1 LRKLR
6 DCWQV
11 VNSANK
17 SPKIHRTILGLCF
30 VLLKPELCG
39 KAKSMLKISAVIITY
54 NEEKNIARCVDSL
67 KEVADEIVVL
77 DCFSTDKTK
86 EICELRGVTFF
97 QNEFLGFANQKNKA
111 VELASNDYVLSLD
124 ADEYLSSELTQSILK
139 IKSNWT
145 HDGYMM
151 NRLSGFAG
159 TWIKTCGWYPDQ
171 KLRLWDRRKGA
182 WQGEG
187 VHERVEPLSG
197 GTIKNIEG
205 DLFHKAYDNIAQFL
219 QKNQSY
225 STIHAQVNRYRTAS
239 STWKIIY
246 KTSFAFF
253 KAYILKGGI
262 LDGYKGL
269 VISGSMAHWVFFKYA
284 KLLEANRSVRV
295 SVVVESSGDVSA
307 LSKTIDS
314 IRSQKELPN
323 EIILNGKSDPT
334 QKELKDS
341 LTDFPVPFR
350 FVSGNQSSIEEAIAQ
365 ASEEY
370 VVFLNDQ
377 QSISSSFVQ
386 LHKATAWKGK
396 IAKGINASRT
406 ERVVGKVELSHRTN
420 GSFSFWKEDWRIEP
434 VKTIDSLKGVS
445 SITSDAKALPNIRSS
460 SANGISVVIPN
471 FNGRGLFEQT
481 IPPLKIALNNLN
493 LPYEIIIVDDCS
505 TDDSVDFLRSNFP
518 EISLIESEVNRGFS
532 PTINKGI
539 FQSKFDLV
547 FLLNSDVK
555 LQPDYFVH
563 LISYF
568 ERGDTFGVMG
578 RIVNWEDDQIQDG
591 AKLPTLQGAKIK
603 TFKNFLPAETPVN
616 KGIYTMYLSGAEAL
630 VDRKKLLMLGGFD
643 EIFAP
648 YYIEDYEMCLR
659 AWRLGWKCYYEHN
672 AICRHKTSSTI
683 RSKSRKRN
691 VQTIYYRNKMFLH
704 AIHLS
709 FFQLFLYYPQLFGE
723 FIIRAISMRFYYL
736 KAFTLFL
743 KDRKKCRESKAKFEL
758 LARQTGT
765 NLSLV
770 KVAETIKHSIDDIP
784 IWRF

>member
-1 LRKLR
+1 
-6 DCWQV
+6 
-11 VNSANK
+11 
-17 SPKIHRTILGLCF
+17 
-30 VLLKPELCG
+30 
-39 KAKSMLKISAVIITY
+39 MLKISAVIITY

-67 KEVADEIVVL
+67 KDVADEIVVL
-77 DCFSTDKTK
+77 DCFSTDQTE
-86 EICELRGVTFF
+86 EICRARGVAFY
-97 QNEFLGFANQKNKA
+97 QKQFLGFAHQKNEA
-111 VELASNDYVLSLD
+111 VALASHDYVLSLD
-124 ADEYLSSELTQSILK
+124 ADEYLSSELTQSILRV
-139 IKSNWT
+139 KSEWT
-145 HDGYMM
+145 HDGYLM
-151 NRLSGFAG
+151 NRLSSFDG

-171 KLRLWDRRKGA
+171 KLRLWDRRTGKWEGD
-182 WQGEG
+182 G
-187 VHERVEPLSG
+187 VHERVAPFENAK
-197 GTIKNIEG
+197 IKNIKG

-225 STIHAQVNRYRTAS
+225 STIHAQVNRYKTTS

-295 SVVVESSGDVSA
+295 SLVVESSGDIAA
-307 LSKTIDS
+307 LKNTIYS
-314 IRSQKELPN
+314 IKSQSELPN
-323 EIILNGKSDPT
+323 EIILNGKSDPSS
-334 QKELKDS
+334 KDLQEALS
-341 LTDFPVPFR
+341 DLAIPFQ
-350 FVSGNQSSIEEAIAQ
+350 FVQGSEGSGMEEAVAQ
-365 ASEEY
+365 SSEEY
-370 VVFLNDQ
+370 VLVTNDQ
-377 QSISSSFVQ
+377 QAIPSTFIQS
-386 LHKATAWKGK
+386 HKETAWKGRMA
-396 IAKGINASRT
+396 IGINAEKI
-406 ERVVGKVELSHRTN
+406 ERFVGEINLKQKSKK
-420 GSFSFWKEDWRIEP
+420 SFSFWKEELI
-434 VKTIDSLKGVS
+434 SS
-445 SITSDAKALPNIRSS
+445 SITKGVLSEEVKGTALHENNTAAFKSS
-460 SANGISVVIPN
+460 ISGISVVIPN

-481 IPPLKIALNNLN
+481 IAPLKAALINST

-505 TDDSVDFLRSNFP
+505 TDDSVEYLQTNFP
-518 EISLIESEVNRGFS
+518 EIHLIQSEVNRGFS

-555 LQPDYFVH
+555 LEPDYFGH
-563 LISYF
+563 LIPYF

-578 RIVNWEDDQIQDG
+578 RIVNWGDNQIQDG

-603 TFKNFLPAETPVN
+603 TFKNFLPAETPVT

-672 AICRHKTSSTI
+672 SICRHKTSSSI
-683 RSKSRKRN
+683 RSKSKKRN

-709 FFQLFLYYPQLFGE
+709 FFQLLLYYPQLFGE
-723 FIIRAISMRFYYL
+723 FLIRMISFRFYYL
-736 KAFTLFL
+736 KSFILFL
-743 KDRKKCRESKAKFEL
+743 KDRKKCSESKARFERL
-758 LARQTGT
+758 MEQTGT

-770 KVAETIKHSIDDIP
+770 KVAETIKHSIDHTP